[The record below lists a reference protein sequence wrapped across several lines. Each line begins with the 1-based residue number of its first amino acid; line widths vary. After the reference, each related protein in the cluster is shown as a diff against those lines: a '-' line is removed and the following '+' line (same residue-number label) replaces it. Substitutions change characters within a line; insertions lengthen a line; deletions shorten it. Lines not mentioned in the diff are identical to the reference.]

1 MQAERLKTRPVGQ
14 RIKRILLGFRFTDGI
29 LFKIAI
35 YTMLIGIGFIYVYP
49 LLHMLT
55 VSLKDLQDLLSP
67 TVYYL
72 PTKIYLENFRM
83 SYDVLKYPA
92 TLLSSLSVTLLP
104 AVLQTLVASLVGY
117 GFARFRFPFRKTLF
131 VLVLTTYIIPPQIT
145 MIPRFVLFND
155 IGLLN
160 SMWAVIVPAS
170 VGQGLNSAIFIL
182 IFYQFYKMIP
192 KSLDEAAQIDGAR
205 HLTIYM
211 KIAIPLSIPS
221 FVTSFLFSFVW
232 YWNETYISSLF
243 LGSSVQTLQLRLLTF
258 VSSYQDLFPGQANM
272 INEGIRMA
280 ATLLI
285 ILPMLVVYFAL
296 QRLFIE
302 GIDKAGITGE

>member
-1 MQAERLKTRPVGQ
+1 MANDHVRRPLDMN
-14 RIKRILLGFRFTDGI
+14 RIRRMIFGFRFTDGI
-29 LFKIAI
+29 LFKTVI
-35 YTMLIGIGFIYVYP
+35 YALLIGIGFIYVYP

-72 PTKIYLENFRM
+72 PTKIYLENFRQ
-83 SYDVLKYPA
+83 SYQVLRYFD
-92 TLLSSLSVTLLP
+92 TLGTSLLVTLVP
-104 AVLQTLVASLVGY
+104 AVMQTFVASLIGY
-117 GFARFRFPFRKTLF
+117 GFARFRFPLKKTLF
-131 VLVLTTYIIPPQIT
+131 ALVLATYIIPPQIT

-155 IGLLN
+155 MGLL
-160 SMWAVIVPAS
+160 SSIWAIIVPAS
-170 VGQGLNSAIFIL
+170 VGQGLNAAIFIL

-192 KSLDEAAQIDGAR
+192 KSLDEAAQIDGAN
-205 HLTIYM
+205 HLYIYM
-211 KIAIPLSIPS
+211 KIAVPLSIPS

-243 LGSSVQTLQLRLLTF
+243 LGSSIQTLQLRLLAF

-285 ILPMLVVYFAL
+285 ILPMLIVYFIL